1 MSAHIHVLHTILV
14 IVGVRPGKIEA
25 NTISLVNATAQAS
38 ATVASALN
46 GGLGLGV
53 IDGFPIRR
61 FAFVALVALLDRWMA
76 VRRSGGVMTDE

>member
-1 MSAHIHVLHTILV
+1 M
-14 IVGVRPGKIEA
+14 RPGKIEA

-61 FAFVALVALLDRWMA
+61 FAFVALLGRWMA